1 MKTKSLLGSY
11 QALDLTNERG
21 FLCGKI
27 LADMGAEVIKVEK
40 PGGEPGRNIGP
51 FYHDNPHIEKSL
63 SWLAYNAGKRGI
75 TLNIDTCD
83 GKELFRKVV
92 GKCDFLLESF
102 DPGYMESLGLGYKTL
117 SGINPGLIWVSITP
131 FGQDGPYRN
140 YKDSDLVCTAFG
152 GIMYITG
159 DPDRP
164 PVRISLPQAYLHAGA
179 EASAGAMLAL
189 FHRDKTGKGQYVDVS
204 VQKSLLWAMIIARPY
219 WDISQVIIKRA
230 GPFRTGLSSKATQR
244 QTWPCKDGYVT
255 FVVFGGAGGRAQS
268 NKALVEWLDSE
279 GMATVELKS
288 VDWDAF
294 DMATSSQKFHDSYL
308 KPFGDFFLKHTKE
321 ELYEGAVRR
330 QIMLYPVSTPSDI
343 IRNEQLQSRSFW
355 KKIDVPYASE
365 NIDYPGAFAKIEG
378 FDIGTERRSPAVGE
392 DNEEIYRTRLGLTKE
407 QMVMLKELGVI

>member
-1 MKTKSLLGSY
+1 MNAKSLLGSY

-40 PGGEPGRNIGP
+40 PGGEPGRHTGP
-51 FYHDNPHIEKSL
+51 FYHDDPHIEKSL

-75 TLNIDTCD
+75 TLNIETCD
-83 GKELFRKVV
+83 GKELFLELVEKS
-92 GKCDFLLESF
+92 DFLLESF
-102 DPGYMESLGLGYKTL
+102 DPGYMESLGLGYKTI
-117 SGINPGLIWVSITP
+117 SGINPGLIWVAITP
-131 FGQDGPYRN
+131 FGQSGPYRN

-179 EASAGAMLAL
+179 EAAAGAMLAL
-189 FHRDKTGKGQYVDVS
+189 FHRDKTGKGQYIDVS

-230 GPFRTGLSSKATQR
+230 GPFRSGLSSKATQR

-268 NKALVEWLDSE
+268 NRALVEWLDSE
-279 GMATVELKS
+279 GMATDHMKS
-288 VDWDAF
+288 IDWDAF

-321 ELYEGAVRR
+321 ELYQGAVKR

-343 IRNEQLQSRSFW
+343 VRNEQLRSRSFW
-355 KKIDVPYASE
+355 KKINVPGTYE
-365 NIDYPGAFAKIEG
+365 EIDLPGAFVKIDG
-378 FDIGTERRSPAVGE
+378 FDVGTEKRSALLGE
-392 DNEEIYRTRLGLTKE
+392 DNEEIYVGRLGLTKE
-407 QMVMLKELGVI
+407 QIVMLKELGVV